1 MIFSRDNALL
11 VVYLDSI
18 FWENILKQYNSTN
31 LEKIKFCYH
40 LGIHLKN
47 ITIQWMNSI
56 KIVRIKMN

>member
-47 ITIQWMNSI
+47 ITIQ
-56 KIVRIKMN
+56 